1 MEYGLLML
9 RLVVGLAFA
18 GHGAQKLFGWFGG
31 GGPSGTAGFFASLGY
46 RAPAAMAILAGLSEL
61 GGGLLLA
68 GGFLTPLAAL
78 LLVTVMLN
86 AIATVKWR
94 QGFFAPGYELDLT
107 FLTVALA
114 VTATGPGRLSLDH
127 AFGWAEDIT
136 GIEWASLVLAAAIV
150 ASLLTTTLGR
160 ARADLDEIPG

>member
-1 MEYGLLML
+1 MLL

-18 GHGAQKLFGWFGG
+18 AHGAQKLLGWFGG
-31 GGPSGTAGFFASLGY
+31 GGPRGTAAFLSSLGY
-46 RAPAAMAILAGLSEL
+46 RAPAAMAVLAGLSEL

-68 GGFLTPLAAL
+68 AGLLTPLASFVL
-78 LLVTVMLN
+78 CIVMLN
-86 AIATVKWR
+86 SIATVKWR

-107 FLTVALA
+107 FLAVAVA
-114 VTATGPGRLSLDH
+114 VTATGPGRLSLDR
-127 AFGWAEDIT
+127 AFGWDRDIT

-150 ASLLTTTLGR
+150 VSLITTTLGR